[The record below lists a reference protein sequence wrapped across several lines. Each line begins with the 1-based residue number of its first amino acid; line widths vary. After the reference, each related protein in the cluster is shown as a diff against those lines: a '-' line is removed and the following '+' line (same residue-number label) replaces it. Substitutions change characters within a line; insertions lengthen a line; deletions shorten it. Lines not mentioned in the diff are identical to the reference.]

1 MKKEENP
8 SSGWAQ
14 LRRAAREMREGKWLA
29 NAQARKRASRTP
41 WDALGFLVAI
51 PIFGVLWWGGVRLG
65 IVLAH
70 ALRPGA
76 MDAAIGFTSGPITL
90 AGIALLFSPVIAAI
104 AAALWIGNAVVY
116 AIPQA
121 RRAQAAKALAG
132 GAGFEEAQAGLAV
145 GAMFGFVVYAVLLPI
160 AILLA

>member
-1 MKKEENP
+1 MDKQKKP
-8 SSGWAQ
+8 LGGWSQ
-14 LRRAAREMREGKWLA
+14 LRRTFREMRERTYLA
-29 NAQARKRASRTP
+29 NAQARKRASRTA
-41 WDALGFLVAI
+41 WDAIGLLVAI

-76 MDAAIGFTSGPITL
+76 TDAAIGFTSGPITL

-104 AAALWIGNAVVY
+104 AAALWIGNTVVY

>member
-1 MKKEENP
+1 MEKQKKP
-8 SSGWAQ
+8 LGGWSQ
-14 LRRAAREMREGKWLA
+14 LRRTFREMRERTYLA
-29 NAQARKRASRTP
+29 NAQARKRASRTA
-41 WDALGFLVAI
+41 WDAIGLLVAI

-76 MDAAIGFTSGPITL
+76 TDAAIGFTSGPITL

-121 RRAQAAKALAG
+121 RRAQAVKAHAG
-132 GAGFEEAQAGLAV
+132 GVGYKESQSGLAV
-145 GAMFGFVVYAVLLPI
+145 GVLLGLVLYVVFFAI
-160 AILLA
+160 AILFV

>member
-1 MKKEENP
+1 MKNEQKVLA
-8 SSGWAQ
+8 GWPQ
-14 LRRAAREMREGKWLA
+14 LRRFGREMLDGTYFA
-29 NAQARKRASRTP
+29 NARSRKRASRTA
-41 WDALGFLVAI
+41 WDALGLLVAI